1 MGMESTPFHHALTIL
16 KDTCIGCTH
25 CMQVCPTEALRVTE
39 GKAQLFADRCIDC
52 GECMRVCPVNAI
64 IVEQDD
70 FSKIFDYKYRI
81 ALVPS
86 VFIGQF
92 PRDISTRNIYSAI
105 LEQGFTH
112 VYEAEHGASIL
123 HSTINNYIQDN
134 TEKWPVI
141 STFCPAVVRL
151 IQVRF
156 PSLIEHLMEI
166 KPPLDLA
173 ALSFKK
179 TLTDKGIDSND
190 IGIFYITPCAAKI
203 AAVKSP
209 VGEEKSPI
217 NGVINL
223 NFLFSKTYKTLKSN
237 DRENCPVPEKE
248 QLRDFEMTWTLTGG
262 ESNNVKRRSI
272 AIDGIHNV
280 IEFLEKLENGDVS
293 NFKFLELRACDESCA
308 GGILNVENRF
318 LARDRLNNR
327 AKQYI
332 EDTTAGIRK
341 PQRKTIEK
349 HTKYLEKHIKLG
361 EIQPR
366 SMLKLDEDM
375 AVAMQKMEKARNLMC
390 FLPAIDCGACGS
402 PSCQA
407 LAEDIV
413 QKRATI
419 SSCVFIQQVMRANNK
434 LSDDHA
440 LRIMEKTW
448 GPNRFD
454 KDCTKKG
461 AKDEH

>member
-1 MGMESTPFHHALTIL
+1 MEAQTFHHALTIL
-16 KDTCIGCTH
+16 TDVCIGCTH
-25 CMQVCPTEALRVTE
+25 CMQVCPTEALRVKN
-39 GKAQLFADRCIDC
+39 GKAELFDNRCVDC

-70 FSKIFDYKYRI
+70 FSEIFKYKYRV

-92 PRDISTRNIYSAI
+92 PRDIPTRGIYSAL

-112 VYEAEHGASIL
+112 VYEAEHSAELLRESI
-123 HSTINNYIQDN
+123 NEYI
-134 TEKWPVI
+134 TEYEDKWPVI

-156 PSLIEHLMEI
+156 PSLLDHMMQL

-173 ALSFKK
+173 AMSYKK
-179 TLTDKGIDSND
+179 HLIDKGHNSDD
-190 IGIFYITPCAAKI
+190 IGIFYVTPCAAKI

-209 VGEEKSPI
+209 VGDESSPI

-223 NFLFSKTYKTLKSN
+223 NFLFNKTYRTLKNN
-237 DRENCPVPEKE
+237 DREQCPIPEKE
-248 QLRDFEMTWTLTGG
+248 QLKDFEMTWTLTSG
-262 ESNNVKRRSI
+262 ESTHVNRRSL

-280 IEFLEKLENGDVS
+280 IEFLEKLENGEVT

-308 GGILNVENRF
+308 GGILTVENRF
-318 LARDRLNNR
+318 LTRDRLHNR
-327 AKQYI
+327 AKQYLKDVSEGKRLHNKSI
-332 EDTTAGIRK
+332 DQYK
-341 PQRKTIEK
+341 P
-349 HTKYLEKHIKLG
+349 YLKQHINIKS
-361 EIQPR
+361 IPAR

-375 AVAMQKMEKARNLMC
+375 GEAMKKMERVRNLMC
-390 FLPAIDCGACGS
+390 FLPAIDCGACGA
-402 PSCQA
+402 PSCQS

-413 QKRATI
+413 QKRAAI
-419 SSCVFIQQVMRANNK
+419 SGCVFIQQSMQMKNK
-434 LSDDHA
+434 LSNDHA

-448 GPNRFD
+448 GENRFD

-461 AKDEH
+461 AKDES